1 MTNNYYLLKVEADFR
16 QQQISAEM
24 TKVGNKKARS
34 ILNLFNRLFEK
45 QPKSCCQTAC
55 CSA

>member
-16 QQQISAEM
+16 QQQISTEM
-24 TKVGNKKARS
+24 TKVENKKS
-34 ILNLFNRLFEK
+34 WNFLNLFTGMFEK